1 MKNFI
6 IIFAAISTLNACSHK
21 KTEEPQSQPTTI
33 ENTVTLTEEQLKNAG
48 VQTGKPEQKS
58 ISSILKVNGVID
70 VPPQNM
76 LSVSVPL
83 GGYLKS
89 TQLLPGMHIS
99 KGDVIAVME
108 DQQYITMQ
116 ENYLTAKAGLILTE
130 AEYNRQKELNASK
143 ATSDKVFQQAQNN
156 YTTQKILVKS
166 LSEKLKLISINPDKL
181 DENNISRSISIY
193 SPIDGYVSAVNVN
206 IGKYVNPS
214 DVLFEIVNPA
224 DIHLALTVF
233 EKDINQLA
241 VGQKIVAYTNSN
253 PEKKYLCK
261 IILIG
266 KDLSHDRSIVVH
278 CHFENYDK
286 TLIPGM
292 FMNAEVEIQSN
303 PVIAVPSDAILTFEN
318 KQYVF
323 TIVNNTDTT
332 SYHYEMIEV
341 MTGNSENG
349 YTSIISENAI
359 TLSQQ
364 TIVTKGAYTLLMKM
378 KNASEE

>member
-1 MKNFI
+1 MKKFI
-6 IIFAAISTLNACSHK
+6 IIFITIATLNACSNK
-21 KTEEPQSQPTTI
+21 QTEKTKTESPLT
-33 ENTVTLTEEQLKNAG
+33 ENTVTLTEAELKNAG
-48 VQTGKPEQKS
+48 IETNKPEQKN
-58 ISSILKVNGVID
+58 IASILRVNGKID

-89 TQLLPGMHIS
+89 TNLLPGMHIS

-108 DQQYITMQ
+108 DQEYITMQ
-116 ENYLTAKAGLILTE
+116 ENYLTAKAGLILAE

-143 ATSDKVFQQAQNN
+143 ASSDKIFQQAQNN

-166 LSEKLKLISINPDKL
+166 LSEKLKLISVNPDKL
-181 DENNISRSISIY
+181 DETNLSRSISIY

-214 DVLFEIVNPA
+214 DILFEIVNPQ

-241 VGQKIVAYTNSN
+241 IGQKIFAYTNSN
-253 PEKKYLCK
+253 PEKKYLCE

-278 CHFENYDK
+278 CHFKNYDK

-292 FMNAEVEIQSN
+292 FMNAEVEIQSAN
-303 PVIAVPSDAILTFEN
+303 AVAVPSEAVLTFKN

-323 TIVNNTDTT
+323 VDKSNSGN
-332 SYHYEMIEV
+332 HWYEMVEV
-341 MTGNSENG
+341 VTGNTKNG
-349 YTSIISENAI
+349 FTAIKSENA
-359 TLSQQ
+359 TALLQEN
-364 TIVTKGAYTLLMKM
+364 IVTKGAYNLLMKM
-378 KNASEE
+378 KNTEE